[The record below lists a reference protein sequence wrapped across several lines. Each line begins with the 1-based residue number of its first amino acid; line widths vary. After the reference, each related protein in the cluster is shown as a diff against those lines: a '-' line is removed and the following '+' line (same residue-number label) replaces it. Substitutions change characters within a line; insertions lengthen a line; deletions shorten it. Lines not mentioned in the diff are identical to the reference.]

1 MGGIE
6 LLMIRGSDHHIKR
19 VNKPF
24 TFFKS
29 DISHENF
36 KESMSPGL
44 EVKRA
49 VLADDRQK
57 AGLRACDASLSLPR
71 DSRLDE

>member
-1 MGGIE
+1 
-6 LLMIRGSDHHIKR
+6 
-19 VNKPF
+19 
-24 TFFKS
+24 
-29 DISHENF
+29 
-36 KESMSPGL
+36 MSPGL